1 MGSPDLFR
9 ALTRS
14 LKGGRARKVAPDDI
28 RLTPYLSVV
37 VAILY
42 MMAADG
48 DISDRES
55 SQLQS
60 VIGAD
65 ADTLHRAVAYAETR
79 SVDQFLQDVPPVL
92 DAKSRLCLLMN
103 VCDSLMADGELS
115 ATELQLFDRLV
126 AALGHTKQSFQP
138 YFDAIALKDRMWRW
152 WCRCCT

>member
-14 LKGGRARKVAPDDI
+14 LRGGSGRSVTPDELQ
-28 RLTPYLSVV
+28 LTPYLSIV

-60 VIGAD
+60 VVGAD
-65 ADTLHRAVAYAETR
+65 DDSLRRAVA
-79 SVDQFLQDVPPVL
+79 
-92 DAKSRLCLLMN
+92 
-103 VCDSLMADGELS
+103 
-115 ATELQLFDRLV
+115 
-126 AALGHTKQSFQP
+126 
-138 YFDAIALKDRMWRW
+138 
-152 WCRCCT
+152 